1 MYATINQVLDF
12 SIIGLIGFATLF
24 TASGLTVTAIACWK
38 NATFNPDTTA
48 EPEVKPEPVIPP
60 VAEVKPPESTE
71 YACPLT
77 CASEAPE
84 SIEYA
89 CPLTCASEAPESTE
103 YACPLTCEL
112 PQNVVT
118 AKVVKV
124 KQIEKVKLSRTA
136 IAKLTKKQLVEILP
150 KWELNPQNYK
160 TADQMKKAL
169 RAV

>member
-38 NATFNPDTTA
+38 NATINPDTTA
-48 EPEVKPEPVIPP
+48 EPEVKPEPVITP

-84 SIEYA
+84 SI
-89 CPLTCASEAPESTE
+89 E

>member
-38 NATFNPDTTA
+38 NATTKFNPDTTA
-48 EPEVKPEPVIPP
+48 EPEVKPEPVITP
-60 VAEVKPPESTE
+60 VAEVKP
-71 YACPLT
+71 
-77 CASEAPE
+77 PE

>member
-38 NATFNPDTTA
+38 NATTNPDTTA
-48 EPEVKPEPVIPP
+48 EPEVKPEPVITP
-60 VAEVKPPESTE
+60 VAEVMT
-71 YACPLT
+71 
-77 CASEAPE
+77 PE
-84 SIEYA
+84 SI
-89 CPLTCASEAPESTE
+89 E